1 MTALAPSEVAELRQH
16 ETAIERGLQ
25 TFYEV
30 GTALLAIRD
39 KRLYRADYSTFE
51 DYCRERWQMGR
62 NYVNKLITAAEVVTN
77 LGTNVPILPTTLP
90 TTESQARELLGLD
103 KEAQRLAWEVVQQTA
118 PAGKVTAA
126 HVKSVVNVLREV
138 ITTGA
143 IDPGTGQSIPLVAD
157 ALKAAVTEETYERM
171 RRQQQ
176 HIADSQA
183 GRTRHVIEYVDE
195 HIPFPVERTPHG
207 IRYRMPTKN
216 GRPVLSRN
224 FVAQVSEH
232 MDIAGFVRELVAK
245 GCEDAVFNG

>member
-1 MTALAPSEVAELRQH
+1 MTALAPSEAAELAQH
-16 ETAIERGLQ
+16 EAAIERGLQ

-30 GTALLAIRD
+30 GGALLAIRE
-39 KRLYRADYSTFE
+39 KRLYRASHASFE
-51 DYCRERWQMGR
+51 AYMRERWGMTKSRAIQLMG
-62 NYVNKLITAAEVVTN
+62 AAQVVEN
-77 LGTNVPILPTTLP
+77 LGDTPIPAN
-90 TTESQARELLGLD
+90 ESQTRAMIGLSAD
-103 KEAQRLAWEVVQQTA
+103 EQRLAWQIVKETA
-118 PAGKVTAA
+118 PAGNVTAA

-195 HIPFPVERTPHG
+195 HIPFQVERTPHG
-207 IRYRMPTKN
+207 IRYRMPLKN

-232 MDIAGFVRELVAK
+232 MDIEGFVRELVAK